1 MPIELDKPTGSSRPP
16 VVGARGLGQ
25 TVVAMVVDKEMRP
38 RLDRDNK
45 PILNSRGKPAQEE
58 VLTVMVMAGTTGTV
72 SGGDLGEDRV
82 PEPGE
87 LCRLIFRGLSFG
99 KLIDARKLAG
109 NTVVGDV
116 ITVSSPSATIWRG
129 AGDIAAREVDDQ
141 ATIDRARAK
150 GLSVGWDLEVG
161 YRRATGAEAALVA
174 KAEAAH
180 VEHRAR
186 IALDGP
192 ATPAAPAFERDD
204 AF

>member
-58 VLTVMVMAGTTGTV
+58 VLTVQILDGTTGTV
-72 SGGDLGEDRV
+72 SGGDLGDDRV

-87 LCRLIFRGLSFG
+87 LCRLIFKGLSFG
-99 KLIDARKLAG
+99 KLIDARKPVGA
-109 NTVVGDV
+109 TVVGDV
-116 ITVSSPSATIWRG
+116 ITVTAPSATVWRG
-129 AGDIAAREVDDQ
+129 AGDVAAREVVDE
-141 ATIDRARAK
+141 ATITKARAK
-150 GLSVGWDLEVG
+150 GLSVGWDLEIA
-161 YRRATGAEAALVA
+161 YRRATPAEAALVA

-186 IALDGP
+186 ITLDGP
-192 ATPAAPAFERDD
+192 SAGDELDD